1 MRFLAG
7 GLFVSTL
14 VMLWF
19 VASHWPYADSRTDRN
34 DKHFLTEADR
44 LHCLALGWL
53 MFVVTCMTTRMMQPD
68 TDSSSAGDN
77 LALGSG
83 PASRVILTMM
93 CLIAAFGPIIASLIC
108 LQTEPSSS
116 SSSASSSG
124 DREDSF
130 DLVVD
135 NPMNR
140 KSVIGAK
147 NATVGAIFM

>member
-53 MFVVTCMTTRMMQPD
+53 MFVVAWMPSSMQPD

-116 SSSASSSG
+116 ASASSSG

-140 KSVIGAK
+140 KSVIGAR
-147 NATVGAIFM
+147 NATFGAVFI

>member
-53 MFVVTCMTTRMMQPD
+53 MFAVAWMTVLPPAANH
-68 TDSSSAGDN
+68 SASSAAGGTES
-77 LALGSG
+77 GS
-83 PASRVILTMM
+83 ASRVILTMM
-93 CLIAAFGPIIASLIC
+93 CLAAAFGPTIASLIC
-108 LQTEPSSS
+108 LQTEPSS

-140 KSVIGAK
+140 KSVIGAR
-147 NATVGAIFM
+147 NATFGAVFI

>member
-53 MFVVTCMTTRMMQPD
+53 LFLLPCMTGLPPAVNH
-68 TDSSSAGDN
+68 SASSAAGGTES
-77 LALGSG
+77 GS
-83 PASRVILTMM
+83 ASRVILTMM
-93 CLIAAFGPIIASLIC
+93 CLAAAFGPTIASLIC
-108 LQTEPSSS
+108 LQTEPSS

-147 NATVGAIFM
+147 NATFGAIFM

>member
-1 MRFLAG
+1 
-7 GLFVSTL
+7 
-14 VMLWF
+14 MLWF

-53 MFVVTCMTTRMMQPD
+53 MFAVTYLTVLPPAVNH
-68 TDSSSAGDN
+68 SASSAAGGTES
-77 LALGSG
+77 GS
-83 PASRVILTMM
+83 ASRVILTMM
-93 CLIAAFGPIIASLIC
+93 CLAAAFGPTIASLIC
-108 LQTEPSSS
+108 LQTEPSSSSSSS

-147 NATVGAIFM
+147 NATFGAI